1 MSVVYNNQLGD
12 WDSTLQGFYGAF
24 DGDIDVFGDSL
35 PAELN
40 NLGGINWSLSYDW
53 FSARAAYI
61 VADTSISSND
71 SGLIG
76 LVEVLNTNGLTS
88 TANDLTTDED
98 ETTFVGIG
106 FSIDYDNF
114 LFDAEYTQFE
124 VEGSILAEQSQY
136 YASAGYR
143 IDDVIVHFTY
153 EKNDDKHD
161 SSRFNTLE
169 SIPLLNTTVNFA
181 LESMRAE
188 SNVYTCI

>member
-1 MSVVYNNQLGD
+1 MKQL
-12 WDSTLQGFYGAF
+12 LLVLA
-24 DGDIDVFGDSL
+24 SL
-35 PAELN
+35 
-40 NLGGINWSLSYDW
+40 
-53 FSARAAYI
+53 
-61 VADTSISSND
+61 
-71 SGLIG
+71 
-76 LVEVLNTNGLTS
+76 
-88 TANDLTTDED
+88 
-98 ETTFVGIG
+98 
-106 FSIDYDNF
+106 F